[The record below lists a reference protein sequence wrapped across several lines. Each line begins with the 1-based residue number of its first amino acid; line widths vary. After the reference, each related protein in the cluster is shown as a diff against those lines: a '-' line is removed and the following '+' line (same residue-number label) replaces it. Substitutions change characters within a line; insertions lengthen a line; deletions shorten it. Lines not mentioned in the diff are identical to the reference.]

1 MLLSYSFSH
10 VSLPFSKAPHLE
22 KLLVSDMYSLCM
34 CFNIPRYITIAST
47 TTVYIYLYFLQMY
60 DILRKGNQV
69 SISKLST
76 DKIAIRLRKRTEKI
90 LANEWQTDIN

>member
-34 CFNIPRYITIAST
+34 RFNIPDTI
-47 TTVYIYLYFLQMY
+47 YHNCEYYNCIYLSIFFT
-60 DILRKGNQV
+60 DVLRKGDQV

-76 DKIAIRLRKRTEKI
+76 DKIAIRLKKRTEKI
-90 LANEWQTDIN
+90 LANEWQTDID